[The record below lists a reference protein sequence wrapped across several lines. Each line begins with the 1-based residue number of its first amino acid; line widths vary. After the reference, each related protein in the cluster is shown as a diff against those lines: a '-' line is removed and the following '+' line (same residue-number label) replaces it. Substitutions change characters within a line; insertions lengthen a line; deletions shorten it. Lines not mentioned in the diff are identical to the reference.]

1 MRDEGK
7 KSRVIEVYSLTFI
20 NLLCTV
26 CSFGIAALLRHV
38 YDANG
43 PLDRNSAI
51 TACLLLM
58 LCSALYNILID
69 SNRDFFKRDNYSEFM
84 AVVKNTVVI
93 MISALVAMF
102 FMLSSK
108 NMSRM
113 VFSVFALINI
123 ILTYAVHVFY
133 KKWMLKHY
141 KKNGVGSQVLIIT
154 SSDRSMSLMREL
166 KNNIP
171 WNTKLVAICIM
182 DAVKIGYDMKGIP
195 VVANADNLYDVAGKM
210 ALDEVLI
217 DLPDYP
223 SDQIKNLVTDL
234 QQMGIVCN
242 CCIHTFQIEGSER
255 TIGSFGNR
263 PVVSYEKTSVDFRRE
278 LIKRVIDIAGA
289 LVGLA
294 VTAVITPFVALAIKI
309 ESPGPVFFAQERIGK
324 NGRRF
329 KIYKFRSMYIDAE
342 ERKKEL
348 MEKNQMT
355 EQEAFR
361 YIQKN
366 SMDSCTNMVETAQMI
381 LLLQAD

>member
-171 WNTKLVAICIM
+171 WNTFHIIS
-182 DAVKIGYDMKGIP
+182 YFH
-195 VVANADNLYDVAGKM
+195 
-210 ALDEVLI
+210 
-217 DLPDYP
+217 
-223 SDQIKNLVTDL
+223 S
-234 QQMGIVCN
+234 
-242 CCIHTFQIEGSER
+242 IHDTNS
-255 TIGSFGNR
+255 N
-263 PVVSYEKTSVDFRRE
+263 
-278 LIKRVIDIAGA
+278 
-289 LVGLA
+289 
-294 VTAVITPFVALAIKI
+294 
-309 ESPGPVFFAQERIGK
+309 
-324 NGRRF
+324 
-329 KIYKFRSMYIDAE
+329 KFRIPWDIIFQFSH
-342 ERKKEL
+342 
-348 MEKNQMT
+348 Q
-355 EQEAFR
+355 
-361 YIQKN
+361 
-366 SMDSCTNMVETAQMI
+366 
-381 LLLQAD
+381 